1 MPRGGRKKGVKNMS
15 TRLREHEKRLQKG
28 RAALLVGGG
37 VDPTIAL
44 DSLAVLEET
53 MRHFV
58 FKARALEEEMAL
70 RANKGE
76 EADFGAVDKARAEA
90 GRWAKEVAEYRHA
103 KISAVKLAGDPNA
116 PVLPDNLTID
126 QLRELIVS
134 DVARLA
140 DVLELDAESIR
151 LPQGVENRLPVAPS
165 NGGED

>member
-1 MPRGGRKKGVKNMS
+1 
-15 TRLREHEKRLQKG
+15 
-28 RAALLVGGG
+28 
-37 VDPTIAL
+37 
-44 DSLAVLEET
+44 

-126 QLRELIVS
+126 QLRRRWPPQQWRGRTLWYPTRQLS
-134 DVARLA
+134 FQW
-140 DVLELDAESIR
+140 
-151 LPQGVENRLPVAPS
+151 LPQSVFLRAALSAGANQCQARGSSRCQSVSSCEHERALSLAMSDIV
-165 NGGED
+165 